1 MHVLLFDTETTGLP
15 NTGLINTEHMDKW
28 PYIVQFSYVF
38 YDMDASKMVKSSDTI
53 IKIPAHIKISP
64 ECTNIHGIT
73 NEMCENQGVPFIQ
86 VFTEFM
92 TYFNKA
98 DWVVAHNLNFDLN
111 MLKVEV
117 LREINHCGERLT
129 RSAKRNYEI
138 LNQCLYTQTEKL
150 YCTMFNTKK
159 LCNIRRIN
167 KLGHE
172 YIKVPKL
179 IELHETLFGTS
190 PKNLH
195 NSFNDVIVLLR
206 CYYKLHKNDDL
217 MNVDE
222 EFKSY
227 IEPLF

>member
-15 NTGLINTEHMDKW
+15 NTGVISSDHMDKW

-38 YDMDASKMVKSSDTI
+38 YDMDANKMVKSSDSI
-53 IKIPAHIKISP
+53 IKIPMHVNIPS

-73 NEMCENQGVPFIQ
+73 KEMCNNQGVPFIT

-92 TYFNKA
+92 TYFEKA

-111 MLKVEV
+111 MLKVEI

-129 RSAKRNYEI
+129 RSAKHNYEI
-138 LNQCLYTQTEKL
+138 MNQCLYTQTEKL

-179 IELHETLFGTS
+179 IELHETLFGSS

-217 MNVDE
+217 MNLDE